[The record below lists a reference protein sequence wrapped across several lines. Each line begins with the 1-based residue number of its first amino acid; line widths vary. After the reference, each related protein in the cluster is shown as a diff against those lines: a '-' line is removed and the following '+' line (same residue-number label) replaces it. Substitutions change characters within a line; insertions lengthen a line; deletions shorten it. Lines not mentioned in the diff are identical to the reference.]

1 MSVDL
6 RNYVQV
12 NINYH
17 QAKPLNRTR
26 DTVVLFTLASGNG
39 APGDKLNSH
48 TPDGAEDPV
57 DYYVSLADYDYAVD
71 TYNAAQQQAQDKIDK
86 SLLRKHVQCYFANG
100 GIKLKIVGGF
110 ISNPSSED
118 PTGDMAAWIFSQCE
132 ALPYEDI
139 IITSDQD
146 EDVLEAAARLTGSTS
161 IVPDPVSDSS
171 SVTTLTGYKEKMFIA
186 STLDKTLTIDSPE
199 KIPNFVIK
207 FGPSGI
213 EMAAAAYL
221 AQVSISQSR
230 TIADYCYT
238 IENVSMFDGAV
249 VDNNSDVVTLANKD
263 FNVDTTLVNNHRNV
277 YGNTVSGADMMN
289 YYIRIILTQTLTD
302 RILNVLVSKIK
313 LDRSGI
319 NKVANAIAQELNI
332 YKSNGYLD
340 TEAIWNGEDLY
351 YSFNGVD
358 YLVCSRNTPLKMGY
372 KFTILPVGSLT
383 QEQRD
388 AHAFPPVYVLI
399 ADSNSIRRIV
409 VNGDAF

>member
-26 DTVVLFTLASGNG
+26 DTVVLFTLASGTG
-39 APGDKLNSH
+39 APGDKLNTH
-48 TPDGAEDPV
+48 VPKGAEDSV
-57 DYYVSLADYDYAVD
+57 DYFDSLADYDYAVD
-71 TYNAAQQQAQDKIDK
+71 TYNAAHTDAPIDK
-86 SLLRKHVQCYFANG
+86 DILRKHAQCYFANG
-100 GIKLKIVGGF
+100 GIKLKIVGGY
-110 ISNPSSED
+110 SGED
-118 PTGDMAAWIFSQCE
+118 AVDDKAAWIFSQCE

-146 EDVLEAAARLTGSTS
+146 EAVLEATARLSGSTS
-161 IVPDPVSDSS
+161 IVPDPVSGSS
-171 SVTTLTGYKEKMFIA
+171 SVSTLTGYKEKMFIA
-186 STLDKTLTIDSPE
+186 STSDKTLTIDSPE
-199 KIPNFVIK
+199 NIPNFVIK

-221 AQVSISQSR
+221 AQVSINQSK

-238 IENVSMFDGAV
+238 IENVSMFNGAV

-340 TEAIWNGEDLY
+340 TEAIWNEEDLY